1 MGKRARGAGR
11 NYFRVL
17 SRKWQYAIAIATGLV
32 GLAICVAVAAFG
44 GTLLAVV
51 FVIYIAGMTAQSIWI
66 GQTRAEDALRTS
78 ERLYRLFA
86 ENVSDTIWVL
96 DLHARFSYLSPSFE
110 RLLGYKWDETKQL
123 LMTDVVASESLPVAQ
138 NTFQCIIDE
147 AQSGQ
152 PSKARKVEVELLRK
166 DRSPMWAETTASAMF
181 DEAGELVGV
190 FGVTR
195 EITER
200 KLAQARQARA
210 LRRLEGVNRL
220 HEDLLLPGL
229 LTEKLTKISDAAVE
243 LLDLDFCRIWMVQP
257 SDLCQSGC
265 IHGGTPPSIFC
276 PLQDRCLHLR
286 TSSGRYTHIDGGH
299 RRVPLGAF
307 KIGRIAS
314 GERNRF
320 LTNDVTTDP
329 EVGDHQWA
337 KDLGLVSFA
346 GYKLRGALGNPIGVL
361 AVFAKHPLS
370 EEEDAFIL
378 ALAET
383 TSRVILD
390 DGIAEELRESR
401 AQAVEANQAK
411 SRFLAS
417 MSHEIRTPM
426 TAILGYADVLMAPDI
441 NGSEQHNY
449 AAVIRRNGEHL
460 LTLINDIL
468 DLSKIEAGKNVI
480 DIRRCSVV
488 PLLADVASVVRPRAE
503 QHGISVAVEYLGEMP
518 ETILSD
524 SNRLR
529 QAIINLTCNAVKFT
543 ERGSVRIVASLLA
556 DWRDGQPAVRFEI
569 IDTGIGIREEA
580 LPRLFQ
586 PFSQADASISRR
598 FGGTGLGLAIS
609 HQIALML
616 GGELKVTSVFGQGS
630 TFTLTIPTGPL
641 EGVAMLQQP
650 AEMASDAGGGRASLV
665 PPAILEGVRVLLAED
680 NSDNRILIEM
690 VLRRVGAEVES
701 VENGRLALAKAEAER
716 FDVVL
721 MDINMPEMD
730 GVEATRLLRSHGYD
744 RPIVALTANA
754 MAGDS
759 QKCREAGCN
768 EHLTKPIDR
777 AKLIRIVA
785 TFAGRQTN
793 EAPLSTSPV
802 VDVLTPSDEPVVSQ
816 FIDDPDISRILN
828 EFVTGLES
836 QVDAMHQAFA
846 NERFE
851 ELWRQAHKLK
861 GAGGS
866 YGYSSLTDAAEV
878 LENAAKAQDF
888 SAADAALDAVDRLTQ
903 AIENG
908 YSAGTPAGR
917 SES

>member
-17 SRKWQYAIAIATGLV
+17 SRGRQYLIAIATGLV

-51 FVIYIAGMTAQSIWI
+51 LVIYIAGMTAQSIWI

-78 ERLYRLFA
+78 ERLYKLFA

-96 DLHARFSYLSPSFE
+96 DLRARFSYLSPSFE

-123 LMTDVVASESLPVAQ
+123 LMADVVASESLPVAQ

-152 PSKARKVEVELLRK
+152 PSKTRKVEVELLRK
-166 DRSPMWAETTASAMF
+166 DRSSMWAETTASAMF
-181 DEAGELVGV
+181 DEAGDLVGV

-200 KLAQARQARA
+200 KLAQARQTRA

-229 LTEKLTKISDAAVE
+229 LTEKLAKISDAAVE

-257 SDLCQSGC
+257 GDLCQSGC

-286 TSSGRYTHIDGGH
+286 TSSGRYTHVDGGH

-314 GERNRF
+314 GETNRF

-346 GYKLRGALGNPIGVL
+346 GYKLRDALGNPIGVL

-370 EEEDAFIL
+370 EEDDAFIA

-401 AQAVEANQAK
+401 AQAIEANQAK

-426 TAILGYADVLMAPDI
+426 TAILGYADVLMEPDI

-460 LTLINDIL
+460 LMLINDIL
-468 DLSKIEAGKNVI
+468 DLSKIEAGKIVI

-488 PLLADVASVVRPRAE
+488 SLLADVASVVRPRAE

-529 QAIINLTCNAVKFT
+529 QAIINLACNAVKFT

-556 DWRDGQPAVRFEI
+556 DWRDGQPAVRFEV

-586 PFSQADASISRR
+586 PFSQADASISQR

-630 TFTLTIPTGPL
+630 TFALTIPTGPL
-641 EGVAMLQQP
+641 EGVAMLQRP
-650 AEMASDAGGGRASLV
+650 AEMASDAGGRASLV

-680 NSDNRILIEM
+680 GYDNRLLIEM

-730 GVEATRLLRSHGYD
+730 GVEATRLLRLHGYD

-816 FIDDPDISRILN
+816 FIDDPDISRILK

-866 YGYSSLTDAAEV
+866 YGYPSLTDAAEV

-917 SES
+917 SKS